1 MLATFYATWDLTW
14 FSSLSNHRPD
24 QKNELLTKKMCIPHA
39 CRYFFRSK
47 PETVQSHKYLLIIRL
62 ARRCHI
68 FALVP
73 FISGGWAIRHHAYGQ
88 RGLVENKKV
97 SINVHIISIRFG
109 SENVNVS
116 KFHLNRLI
124 MSHFSLIDGCKPLS
138 TSKM

>member
-1 MLATFYATWDLTW
+1 MSCL
-14 FSSLSNHRPD
+14 
-24 QKNELLTKKMCIPHA
+24 QKKCVYPTHA
-39 CRYFFRSK
+39 PIFFRSNT
-47 PETVQSHKYLLIIRL
+47 ETVQSHKYLLIIRL

-68 FALVP
+68 FALVL

-97 SINVHIISIRFG
+97 SINVHIISVRFG

-124 MSHFSLIDGCKPLS
+124 MSHLSLIDGCKPLS
-138 TSKM
+138 TSKDLCFVLHGINISNKPSTRCDEY